1 MVDKTARREL
11 AFHLRHL
18 ANGCITDDE
27 FDDQSDDL
35 AAYSADA
42 GLYAVRL
49 EASWKFYDDFTETR
63 FRGEQRLSKQQRHE
77 IARWI
82 LFLQNDL
89 EFEWRDEPLRR
100 KLQRFLAARCRWI
113 STPEP
118 FHQGEKEVWPF
129 FRRTDYE
136 SALSRP
142 QFLCGAKWGG

>member
-1 MVDKTARREL
+1 MVDKNARREL
-11 AFHLRHL
+11 TLL
-18 ANGCITDDE
+18 ARRFLAGRITNQE
-27 FDDQSDDL
+27 FDDNGDELTFDSED
-35 AAYSADA
+35 
-42 GLYAVRL
+42 
-49 EASWKFYDDFTETR
+49 EAIFTIFYEIWPFYDDFKTQSVGKEIT
-63 FRGEQRLSKQQRHE
+63 FSKQQRRE